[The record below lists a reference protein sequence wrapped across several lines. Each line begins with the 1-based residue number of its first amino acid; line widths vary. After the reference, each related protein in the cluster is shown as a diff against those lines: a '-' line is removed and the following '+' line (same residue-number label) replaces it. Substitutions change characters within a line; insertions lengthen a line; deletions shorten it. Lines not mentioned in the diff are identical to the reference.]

1 MDLKSR
7 VIKVVKQTENKYL
20 NLYEFQAKR
29 RNGKVAP
36 YFVSSRAT
44 DVEQLKAVSDTEQ
57 PDGVIIYG
65 VYGEKKDKLVLVK
78 QFRYPFSEIT
88 TEVPAGKLEYG
99 EAHYDCGKRE
109 LLEETGF
116 NCSEYVFLGEL
127 YPTPAYNTEIIYMY
141 LAKGLVQDKQNL
153 DEDEFIDVVKIPLE
167 KAVDMVMNNEIKD
180 GKTKLI
186 ILMAARILGI

>member
-1 MDLKSR
+1 MHLREQTLSSKNIYEGCIFTVTQDIAKLENDALAQR
-7 VIKVVKQTENKYL
+7 DVIRHPGGVCVIPVTEDN
-20 NLYEFQAKR
+20 E
-29 RNGKVAP
+29 
-36 YFVSSRAT
+36 
-44 DVEQLKAVSDTEQ
+44 
-57 PDGVIIYG
+57 IYM
-65 VYGEKKDKLVLVK
+65 VK